1 MKIFLKRYIRYP
13 SEFILFILFYFIFKL
28 LPLSIARKL
37 GVSITTNL
45 GPLFSINKLV
55 KKNLRIAFKDQD
67 EKWINVKA
75 EKVWE
80 NLGYTIAE
88 YSHLKKILKDK
99 INIIE
104 NDLYRQAFS
113 GSEKSIIISA
123 HNSNWEI
130 PGMSIRKTMHQTSAI
145 VREPN
150 NPLINFVLKQLRE
163 KYSLRC
169 LSKNRTGTKQLLNNF
184 KNGESIALLAD
195 LQLSSGI
202 NLNFFGRKMKFSSL
216 PAQLALKSKCKIF
229 LGWPIRKNDGK
240 FEFEIHQTINGG
252 DFEDNLDNINKIS
265 ERIISYYETMI
276 KKHPEQYFWF
286 HNRWKLD

>member
-1 MKIFLKRYIRYP
+1 MKIFIKKYIRYP
-13 SEFILFILFYFIFKL
+13 SEFILFAIFYYIFKL
-28 LPLSIARKL
+28 LPLSVARKL
-37 GVSITTNL
+37 GVIITTSL

-67 EKWINVKA
+67 EKWINTTA
-75 EKVWE
+75 EKAWE

-88 YSHLKKILKDK
+88 YSHLKKIIKDK

-104 NDLYRQAFS
+104 NDHYREAFS
-113 GSEKSIIISA
+113 GSERSIIISA

-130 PGMSIRKTMHQTSAI
+130 PGMSIRKTMHRTSAI

-150 NPLINFVLKQLRE
+150 NPLINFVLKNLRD

-169 LSKNRTGTKQLLNNF
+169 LSKNRIGTKQLLNNF

-202 NLNFFGRKMKFSSL
+202 NLNFFGKRMKFSSL
-216 PAQLALKSKCKIF
+216 PAQLALKSGCKIF

-240 FEFEIHQTINGG
+240 FEFEIHQSIHASDYKDTS
-252 DFEDNLDNINKIS
+252 DNVEKIS
-265 ERIISYYETMI
+265 EIIIDYYESMI
-276 KKHPEQYFWF
+276 KKYPEQYFWF

>member
-13 SEFILFILFYFIFKL
+13 SEFILFVFLYLLFKL

-37 GVSITTNL
+37 GVSITTSL

-67 EKWINVKA
+67 EKWIKSTA

-99 INIIE
+99 INVIE
-104 NDLYRQAFS
+104 NDHYREAFS
-113 GSEKSIIISA
+113 GSERSIIISA

-130 PGMSIRKTMHQTSAI
+130 PGMSIRKTMHRTSAI

-150 NPLINFVLKQLRE
+150 NPLINYFLKKLRE

-202 NLNFFGRKMKFSSL
+202 NLNFFGKKMKFSSL
-216 PAQLALKSKCKIF
+216 PAQLALKSRCKIF

-240 FEFEIHQTINGG
+240 FEFEIHQSIHAS
-252 DFEDNLDNINKIS
+252 DYEDTSDNVEKIS
-265 ERIISYYETMI
+265 EIIIAYYESMI
-276 KKHPEQYFWF
+276 KKYPEQYFWF

>member
-1 MKIFLKRYIRYP
+1 MKIFIKKYIRYP
-13 SEFILFILFYFIFKL
+13 SEFILFAIFYFIFKL
-28 LPLSIARKL
+28 LPLSVARKL
-37 GVSITTNL
+37 GVSITTSL

-67 EKWINVKA
+67 EKWIKSTA

-80 NLGYTIAE
+80 NLGYTVAE

-99 INIIE
+99 INVIE
-104 NDLYRQAFS
+104 NDHYREAFS
-113 GSEKSIIISA
+113 GSERSIIISA

-265 ERIISYYETMI
+265 ERIITYYETMI

>member
-1 MKIFLKRYIRYP
+1 MKILIKKYIRYP
-13 SEFILFILFYFIFKL
+13 SEFILFAIFYFIFKL
-28 LPLSIARKL
+28 LPLSVARKL
-37 GVSITTNL
+37 GVSITTSL
-45 GPLFSINKLV
+45 GPLFSINKLI

-67 EKWINVKA
+67 EKWIKSTA

-88 YSHLKKILKDK
+88 YSHLKKILRDK
-99 INIIE
+99 INVIE
-104 NDLYRQAFS
+104 NDHYREAFS
-113 GSEKSIIISA
+113 GSERSIIISA

-150 NPLINFVLKQLRE
+150 NPLINYVLKNLRD

-169 LSKNRTGTKQLLNNF
+169 LSKNRIGTKQLLNNF

-202 NLNFFGRKMKFSSL
+202 NLNFFGKKMKFSSL
-216 PAQLALKSKCKIF
+216 PAQLALKSRCKIF

-240 FEFEIHQTINGG
+240 YEFEIHQSIHAS
-252 DFEDNLDNINKIS
+252 DYEDTSDNVEKIS
-265 ERIISYYETMI
+265 EIIIAYYESMI
-276 KKHPEQYFWF
+276 KKYPEQYFWF

>member
-13 SEFILFILFYFIFKL
+13 SEFILFVFLYLLFKL

-37 GVSITTNL
+37 GVSITTSL

-67 EKWINVKA
+67 EKWIKSTT

-80 NLGYTIAE
+80 NLGYTVAE

-99 INIIE
+99 INVIE
-104 NDLYRQAFS
+104 NDHYREAFS
-113 GSEKSIIISA
+113 GSERSIIISA

-130 PGMSIRKTMHQTSAI
+130 PGMSIRKTMHRTSAI

-150 NPLINFVLKQLRE
+150 NPLINFVLKNLRD

-169 LSKNRTGTKQLLNNF
+169 LSKNRIGTKQLLNNF

-202 NLNFFGRKMKFSSL
+202 NLNFFGKRMKFSS
-216 PAQLALKSKCKIF
+216 
-229 LGWPIRKNDGK
+229 
-240 FEFEIHQTINGG
+240 
-252 DFEDNLDNINKIS
+252 
-265 ERIISYYETMI
+265 
-276 KKHPEQYFWF
+276 
-286 HNRWKLD
+286 

>member
-1 MKIFLKRYIRYP
+1 MKIFIKKYIRYP
-13 SEFILFILFYFIFKL
+13 SEFILFAIFYLIFKL
-28 LPLSIARKL
+28 LPLSVARKL
-37 GVSITTNL
+37 GVSITTSL
-45 GPLFSINKLV
+45 GPLFSINKLI

-67 EKWINVKA
+67 EKWIKSTT

-88 YSHLKKILKDK
+88 YSHLKQILKDK
-99 INIIE
+99 INVIE
-104 NDLYRQAFS
+104 NDHYREAFS
-113 GSEKSIIISA
+113 GSERSIIISA
-123 HNSNWEI
+123 HNANWEI
-130 PGMSIRKTMHQTSAI
+130 PGMSIRKTMHKTSAI

-150 NPLINFVLKQLRE
+150 NPIINYILKQLRE

-202 NLNFFGRKMKFSSL
+202 GLNFFGKEMKFSSL
-216 PAQLALKSKCKIF
+216 PAQLALKSRCKIF

-240 FEFEIHQTINGG
+240 YEFEIHQSIQAS
-252 DFEDNLDNINKIS
+252 DYEDTSDNIEKIS
-265 ERIISYYETMI
+265 KIIIAYYESMI
-276 KKHPEQYFWF
+276 KKYPEQYFWF

>member
-13 SEFILFILFYFIFKL
+13 SEFILFVFLYLLFKL

-37 GVSITTNL
+37 GVSITTSL

-67 EKWINVKA
+67 EKWINTKA
-75 EKVWE
+75 KKVWE

-88 YSHLKKILKDK
+88 YSHLKQILKYK
-99 INIIE
+99 INVIE
-104 NDLYRQAFS
+104 NDLYREAFS
-113 GSEKSIIISA
+113 GSERSIIISA

-150 NPLINFVLKQLRE
+150 NPLINYVLKQLRE

-202 NLNFFGRKMKFSSL
+202 NLNFFGKKMKFSSL
-216 PAQLALKSKCKIF
+216 PAQLALKSRCKIF
-229 LGWPIRKNDGK
+229 LG
-240 FEFEIHQTINGG
+240 
-252 DFEDNLDNINKIS
+252 
-265 ERIISYYETMI
+265 
-276 KKHPEQYFWF
+276 
-286 HNRWKLD
+286 

>member
-1 MKIFLKRYIRYP
+1 MKILIKRYIRYP
-13 SEFILFILFYFIFKL
+13 VEFILFLLFYLIFKL
-28 LPLSIARKL
+28 LPLSVARKL
-37 GVSITTNL
+37 GVSITTSL

-55 KKNLRIAFKDQD
+55 KKNLRIAFKEQD
-67 EKWINVKA
+67 EKWINRKA
-75 EKVWE
+75 KKVWE

-88 YSHLKKILKDK
+88 YSHLKKILKEN

-104 NDLYRQAFS
+104 NDLYRKAFS
-113 GSEKSIIISA
+113 SGERSIIISA

-130 PGMSIRKTMHQTSAI
+130 PGMSIRKTMHQASAI

-202 NLNFFGRKMKFSSL
+202 DLNFFGKKMKFSSL

-229 LGWPIRKNDGK
+229 LGWPIRNADGK
-240 FEFEIHQTINGG
+240 FEFEIHQSIHAG
-252 DFEDNLDNINKIS
+252 DFEDTTDNIIKIS
-265 ERIISYYETMI
+265 KRIIAYYESMI
-276 KKHPEQYFWF
+276 KKYPEQYFWF
-286 HNRWKLD
+286 HNRWKVD

>member
-1 MKIFLKRYIRYP
+1 MKIFIKKYIRYP
-13 SEFILFILFYFIFKL
+13 FEFILFAIFYFIFKL
-28 LPLSIARKL
+28 LPLSVARKL
-37 GVSITTNL
+37 GVSITTSL
-45 GPLFSINKLV
+45 GPLFSINKLI
-55 KKNLRIAFKDQD
+55 KKNLRIAFRDQD
-67 EKWINVKA
+67 EKWIKSTA

-99 INIIE
+99 INVIE
-104 NDLYRQAFS
+104 NDHYREAFL
-113 GSEKSIIISA
+113 GSERSIIISA
-123 HNSNWEI
+123 HNANWEI

-150 NPLINFVLKQLRE
+150 NPLINYVLKQLRE

-202 NLNFFGRKMKFSSL
+202 NINFFGKKM
-216 PAQLALKSKCKIF
+216 
-229 LGWPIRKNDGK
+229 
-240 FEFEIHQTINGG
+240 
-252 DFEDNLDNINKIS
+252 
-265 ERIISYYETMI
+265 
-276 KKHPEQYFWF
+276 
-286 HNRWKLD
+286 